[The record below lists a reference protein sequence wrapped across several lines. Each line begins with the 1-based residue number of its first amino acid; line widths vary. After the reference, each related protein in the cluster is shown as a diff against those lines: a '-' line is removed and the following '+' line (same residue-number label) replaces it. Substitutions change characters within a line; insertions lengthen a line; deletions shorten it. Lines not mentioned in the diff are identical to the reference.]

1 MAEFRETMPTISGPG
16 AFLVSLIFIALILTS
31 VESRD
36 LAFNWQFAVALVA
49 ISFPISVLIT
59 QLYHALS
66 TKFGYRM
73 KNWGEKY
80 AKYKKNMYKL
90 DTMVDYLSWK
100 KNKGMKEWGVIQKR
114 ASAYNLFS
122 MLRGVSILF
131 LLAYTIFLAW
141 NRLCGHISIFG
152 WGVGN
157 IRDSNFMYLSLLAR
171 M

>member
-1 MAEFRETMPTISGPG
+1 MPTISGPG